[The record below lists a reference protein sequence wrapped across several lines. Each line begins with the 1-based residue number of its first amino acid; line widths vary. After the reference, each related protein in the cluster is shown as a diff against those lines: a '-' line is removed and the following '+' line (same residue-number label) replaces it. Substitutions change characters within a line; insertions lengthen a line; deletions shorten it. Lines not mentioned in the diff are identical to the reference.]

1 MYRNDGDKQYR
12 DFQEGE
18 TEKVENE
25 ECFEDSDDVE
35 MAPANDIV
43 DEAGLITIQ
52 LLWRRKKKHMNVK
65 YAM

>member
-1 MYRNDGDKQYR
+1 
-12 DFQEGE
+12 
-18 TEKVENE
+18 
-25 ECFEDSDDVE
+25 

>member
-1 MYRNDGDKQYR
+1 
-12 DFQEGE
+12 
-18 TEKVENE
+18 
-25 ECFEDSDDVE
+25 

-52 LLWRRKKKHMNVK
+52 LLWRRKKKKHMNVK